1 VAAGKKVLLLSSW
14 LRAIRIRFLLASVIA
29 VSNGLAIAY
38 WKNATTIDPLYAAL
52 TYVGVIFLHAS
63 VDLLNDYWDHKRGID
78 SATTRTKFSGGT
90 GVLPENLLTPRAIYL
105 AGIIFLILGASIGAY
120 FVAIRG
126 ITIALILGFAVVAIY
141 FYSTSIVNAGLGEL
155 FVAIK
160 GAMIVLGTLYV
171 QYAVIE
177 PAALYVGAIVGILSA
192 TVLFVN
198 SFPDYEADRSKG
210 RRTLVIILG
219 KKMASAVFPMFIIV
233 TYAMIAAGILFGFTK
248 IYSLISFAS
257 IPFGIK
263 SVLRLR
269 KDPESMEK
277 IVPAMASAVTY
288 SRLTG
293 FLLALSFIL

>member
-1 VAAGKKVLLLSSW
+1 VLSSW

-38 WKNATTIDPLYAAL
+38 WKNATIDPLYATL

-78 SATTRTKFSGGT
+78 TATKRTKFSGGT

-126 ITIALILGFAVVAIY
+126 ITIAVILGFAVAAIY

-171 QYAVIE
+171 QYEVID
-177 PAALYVGAIVGILSA
+177 PAALYVGSIVGILSA

-219 KKMASAVFPMFIIV
+219 KKTASAVFPIFIIV
-233 TYAMIAAGILFGFTK
+233 TYALIAAGIFLGFTK
-248 IYSLISFAS
+248 IYSLITFAS
-257 IPFGIK
+257 LPFGIK
-263 SVLRLR
+263 SILPLR
-269 KDPESMEK
+269 KDPESIEK
-277 IVPAMASAVTY
+277 IVPVMATAVTY
-288 SRLTG
+288 SRITG